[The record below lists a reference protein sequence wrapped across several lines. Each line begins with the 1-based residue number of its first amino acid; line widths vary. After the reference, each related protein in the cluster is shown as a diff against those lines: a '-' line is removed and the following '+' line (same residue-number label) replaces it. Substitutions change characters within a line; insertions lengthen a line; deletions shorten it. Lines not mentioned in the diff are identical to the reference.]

1 MHGNITARTGPTAE
15 PVSLTEAKNHCRV
28 DSTDDDALIT
38 ALISA
43 ARGQVESATNR
54 LMMTQNMR
62 ATFEYLG
69 EMKLKS
75 PLRKVTSITYLDE
88 ANATQTLPTASYVVE
103 YDEVPGCVEQAYM
116 AVWPA
121 TYWHPQAVTVDF
133 IAGYATPFV
142 VDATANTL
150 TATGHCIE
158 NADCVRLTNTGG
170 VLPAGL
176 YAQINYYAI
185 NVSGSTL
192 QLALTAGGAAVDIT
206 GAGTGTHFVGGV
218 DDSAWTAMR
227 QAMLL
232 LIGHWYNSREQTSDR
247 QTHEIPMGVNALLA
261 PHKVWSF

>member
-15 PVSLTEAKNHCRV
+15 PVSLTEAKNHCRI
-28 DSTDDDALIT
+28 DSTDDDALIA

-43 ARGQVESATNR
+43 ARGHVESATNR
-54 LMMTQNMR
+54 LMLTQNMR
-62 ATFEYLG
+62 ATFEHLG
-69 EMKLKS
+69 EMKLRA
-75 PLRKVTSITYLDE
+75 PLRKVTAVTYLDLLAE
-88 ANATQTLPTASYVVE
+88 TQTLPDTDYVVE

-116 AVWPA
+116 ATWPN
-121 TYWHPQAVTVDF
+121 TYDHPQAATVDF
-133 IAGYATPFV
+133 VAGYATPFTA
-142 VDATANTL
+142 DATANTL
-150 TATGHCIE
+150 TATGHCIV
-158 NADCVRLTNTGG
+158 NADCVRLSNTGG

-176 YAQINYYAI
+176 YAQINYYAV

-192 QLALTAGGAAVDIT
+192 QLALTAGGAAIDIT
-206 GAGTGTHFVGGV
+206 GAGSGTHFVGGA

-232 LIGHWYNSREQTSDR
+232 LIGHWYNSREQSSDR